1 MTGMLLKKLI
11 VLFFLGTVFGAGIST
26 LFDLETT
33 SDSKKSSTEDFNGHA
48 LMSGELARNFES
60 RYDDDFSLR
69 QFGLNVW
76 AAFQYSIFKE
86 AQNGLLIGHQGWLFT
101 SEEFIANPG
110 GDEALA
116 ANINF
121 ITEASR
127 LLASKNVALIVVLIP
142 SKARLLSG
150 QTGRHQPSLVQQ
162 KTYPQ
167 VLNHLQ
173 EESVLTVDGLQEMGS
188 HTQPDSLYLRTDTHW
203 TPRAARLIAFSTAA
217 LLQREIPDINLR
229 PQAFITERSGSNT
242 IEGDLLSF
250 LPLAP
255 LFENLMPATE
265 TIEQFQTY
273 PVGDDPFDQAVFDD
287 SVLIIEEALFSPIEP
302 SEVILLGTSFS
313 ADRRWNFEGALKQ
326 ALEVD
331 VQNIAVQGQ
340 GPITPMA
347 NFLSDDSALSTDL
360 KLVIWEIP
368 ERYLTVAYPQT
379 SF

>member
-1 MTGMLLKKLI
+1 
-11 VLFFLGTVFGAGIST
+11 
-26 LFDLETT
+26 
-33 SDSKKSSTEDFNGHA
+33 
-48 LMSGELARNFES
+48 
-60 RYDDDFSLR
+60 
-69 QFGLNVW
+69 
-76 AAFQYSIFKE
+76 
-86 AQNGLLIGHQGWLFT
+86 
-101 SEEFIANPG
+101 
-110 GDEALA
+110 
-116 ANINF
+116 
-121 ITEASR
+121 
-127 LLASKNVALIVVLIP
+127 
-142 SKARLLSG
+142 
-150 QTGRHQPSLVQQ
+150 
-162 KTYPQ
+162 
-167 VLNHLQ
+167 
-173 EESVLTVDGLQEMGS
+173 
-188 HTQPDSLYLRTDTHW
+188 
-203 TPRAARLIAFSTAA
+203 
-217 LLQREIPDINLR
+217 
-229 PQAFITERSGSNT
+229 
-242 IEGDLLSF
+242 LLSF